1 MSFARNAI
9 VVTLKGWSNKRLW
22 SSTWGPWWDE
32 SWYNCWRSWW
42 QYLEKVVLSRQIL
55 FWRFTVHIDKST
67 STSLSGPCSNDEFP
81 VMWLVSGWAVYR
93 FWSYPSVAWTGRRYP
108 GSTAWSLCLVFVF
121 CRLFGLTPKHTGI
134 ISGENTRCTSKAISS
149 TPSTSKALSSTPSC
163 AFSEEGL
170 VCLL

>member
-1 MSFARNAI
+1 MSFACNAI

-67 STSLSGPCSNDEFP
+67 STTLSGPCSNDEFP

-163 AFSEEGL
+163 AF
-170 VCLL
+170 